1 MKMHYLFVN
10 WLNKVLIQDEFQYF
24 NNVITTFTISDKHFV
39 KTNIHN
45 INVKHFNENWPLIS
59 TVPVYNEIKYT
70 MLILCI
76 VIEINLQCTF
86 TIQTQI
92 SSKIHDKSRQKKKTL
107 G

>member
-1 MKMHYLFVN
+1 MN
-10 WLNKVLIQDEFQYF
+10 SNN
-24 NNVITTFTISDKHFV
+24 NNVIKSFTTSDTHFM

-76 VIEINLQCTF
+76 VMEINLQFTF
-86 TIQTQI
+86 TIETQI
-92 SSKIHDKSRQKKKTL
+92 SSKIHDKTRQMKKNHQVNNL
-107 G
+107 FCYGVIN